1 MKPMARFCGCRGWM
15 DRSTSPFQFHI
26 QSRCREHMGEHGVWT
41 TSKEYDHYYTIT
53 DYLLDELAED
63 GSNEAPFSA

>member
-1 MKPMARFCGCRGWM
+1 
-15 DRSTSPFQFHI
+15 
-26 QSRCREHMGEHGVWT
+26 MGEHGVWT